1 MPKQFYTFVPA
12 DELPE
17 GSREVFDVGNM
28 SILLLNVNGEYF
40 AVENLCS
47 HAAYTL
53 ENGALHDGCQLE
65 CPTHGAI
72 FDIRT
77 GEALSAP
84 AYTPIKTFA
93 TRVENGEIQVELDI
107 ET

>member
-1 MPKQFYTFVPA
+1 MAKQFYTFCPVDDIP
-12 DELPE
+12 D
-17 GSREVFDVGNM
+17 GGREVFDVDTL
-28 SILLLNVNGEYF
+28 SILLLNVGGEFY

-53 ENGALHDGCQLE
+53 EDGALHEGCQLE
-65 CPTHGAI
+65 CPTHGAV

-84 AYTPIKTFA
+84 AYSPIKTFA
-93 TRVENGEIQVELDI
+93 TRIENGDVQVELDL
-107 ET
+107 E